1 MRYWAVIF
9 LLIFGLSAF
18 SGCGKSPEGDTNY
31 NELKNTPPPEKEE
44 PGEGVTTS
52 PQ

>member
-9 LLIFGLSAF
+9 LLIFSVSAF
-18 SGCGKSPEGDTNY
+18 SGCTKSPDGDTNY
-31 NELKNTPPPEKEE
+31 KELRNTPPPEEKE
-44 PGEGVTTS
+44 PGEGVTTV